1 MFLLLFKKYLLIL
14 ALSPGEIQKKKKKIP
29 LASRSLGLIG
39 KEELKHGCNNIVK

>member
-1 MFLLLFKKYLLIL
+1 MLLLLFKKYLLIL
-14 ALSPGEIQKKKKKIP
+14 ALSPGEIQKKKKIP